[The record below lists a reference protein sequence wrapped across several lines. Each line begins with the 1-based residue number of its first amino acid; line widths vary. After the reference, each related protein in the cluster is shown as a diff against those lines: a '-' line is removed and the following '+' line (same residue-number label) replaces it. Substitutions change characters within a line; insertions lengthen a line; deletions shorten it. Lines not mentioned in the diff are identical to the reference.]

1 MKICNHFSKG
11 IISLFVLSILAGQGT
26 ETAFIK
32 YYKSDRDFI
41 ADMPMFA
48 TERRGQAH
56 LEVTFNE
63 NKQPV
68 LKRWLNDNHDLIKE
82 EMFVYNKSNT
92 LQKRLFLGGDRRT
105 EKIIHYGEKEPW
117 SIEFRKYSISKKDAV
132 FFMGQQT
139 EFVLNGSDEI
149 HEIIFR
155 TIDNHEYGAIYLTYD
170 YLGFLQEE
178 VWRILPDDEIIRKF
192 VYHYDIINNIQEI
205 WEFGKD
211 GSEISHVALSM
222 APEDKLYTTPPPRTG
237 NILDEADVIL
247 QELISNRI
255 VAPIPAFIP
264 YTDWDRILLIDGNEM
279 DIIFVAIDENYLRFT
294 LPYESDV
301 LSISLNRISSVTSKY
316 GKRIYP

>member
-26 ETAFIK
+26 ETAYIK

-41 ADMPMFA
+41 AGIPMFA

-68 LKRWLNDNHDLIKE
+68 LKRWLNNNHDLIKE

-92 LQKRLFLGGDRRT
+92 LQKRLFLGKDRRT
-105 EKIIHYGEKEPW
+105 EKIIYYGGKEPW
-117 SIEFRKYSISKKDAV
+117 SVEFRKYSILKKDVV
-132 FFMGQQT
+132 FFIGQQT
-139 EFVLNGSDEI
+139 EFILNGSDEI
-149 HEIIFR
+149 HKIIFR

-170 YLGFLQEE
+170 HLGFLQEE
-178 VWRILPDDEIIRKF
+178 VWRILPDEKIIRKF
-192 VYHYDIINNIQEI
+192 VYHYDIINNIQQI
-205 WEFGKD
+205 WEYGKD

-247 QELISNRI
+247 QELMSNRI